1 MSRVSV
7 DEQLE
12 ILGKGVVPTVWA
24 DMREPLQKKLAEGRP
39 LRVKCGF
46 DPTAPDLHIGHTVVM
61 NKMKQFQDLG
71 HEVTFLV
78 GDFTAMIGDPTGK
91 SQTRP
96 PLTRD
101 EVKANAKTY
110 MDQVVKVLDAS
121 RSKLRYN
128 SEWLSEMGPEDLIR
142 LAARYTVARMME
154 RNDFRNRFQN
164 GVAIAIHEF
173 LYPLLQAYDS
183 VAMKSDVELGGNDQ
197 LFNLMVGREVMREYG
212 LAPQVILT
220 TPLLIG
226 LDGKLDE
233 NGQLVG
239 EKMSKSLGNYVGI
252 DDPPSGE
259 NGMYGKLMSI
269 SDPLMWHYYDLL
281 SELTPPELEQ
291 RKASMH
297 PKEAKAALAAE
308 ITTRFHSAEAAE
320 QARADFERLH
330 PSSGG
335 ERGVPDD
342 VESVELSAD
351 GEPSM
356 FLSRAL
362 VESGLAQSN
371 SAARRLIIQGGVQ
384 VDGERVSDQ
393 SHALPLGEY
402 LIKAGKRRFRRVVIK

>member
-1 MSRVSV
+1 
-7 DEQLE
+7 
-12 ILGKGVVPTVWA
+12 
-24 DMREPLQKKLAEGRP
+24 
-39 LRVKCGF
+39 
-46 DPTAPDLHIGHTVVM
+46 
-61 NKMKQFQDLG
+61 
-71 HEVTFLV
+71 
-78 GDFTAMIGDPTGK
+78 
-91 SQTRP
+91 
-96 PLTRD
+96 
-101 EVKANAKTY
+101 
-110 MDQVVKVLDAS
+110 
-121 RSKLRYN
+121 
-128 SEWLSEMGPEDLIR
+128 
-142 LAARYTVARMME
+142 
-154 RNDFRNRFQN
+154 
-164 GVAIAIHEF
+164 
-173 LYPLLQAYDS
+173 
-183 VAMKSDVELGGNDQ
+183 
-197 LFNLMVGREVMREYG
+197 MVGREVMREYG

-233 NGQLVG
+233 SGQLVG

-281 SELTPPELEQ
+281 SELTPSELEQ

-362 VESGLAQSN
+362 VESSLAQSN